1 MEINGISGGAILIV
15 AILFGLVG
23 YAMGKPKG
31 YPGVGFFLGL
41 LLGCIGLVIV
51 AIMRPA
57 KRD

>member
-1 MEINGISGGAILIV
+1 M